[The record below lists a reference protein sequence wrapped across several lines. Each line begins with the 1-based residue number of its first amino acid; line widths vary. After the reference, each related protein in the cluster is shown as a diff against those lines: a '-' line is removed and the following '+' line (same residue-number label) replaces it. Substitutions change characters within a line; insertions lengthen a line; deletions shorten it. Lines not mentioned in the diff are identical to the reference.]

1 MTIYLYVK
9 QHSITGLK
17 YFGRTT
23 QANPLQSLRNGNAL
37 RRLNQDLSRLQV

>member
-23 QANPLQSLRNGNAL
+23 QANPYKYKGYGNTL